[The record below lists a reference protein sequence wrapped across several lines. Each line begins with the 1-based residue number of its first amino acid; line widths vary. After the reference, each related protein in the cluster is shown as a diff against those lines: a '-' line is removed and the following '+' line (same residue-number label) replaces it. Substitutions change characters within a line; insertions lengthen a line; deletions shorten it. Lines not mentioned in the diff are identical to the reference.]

1 MNEPFVPLNKSA
13 VPNPARSDF
22 RVTIVSEA
30 ESVRPFQALG
40 HAGKPGEPCEPR
52 VTLDRD
58 GIRVTAI
65 HVHCSCGQVI
75 ELSCIYQNL
84 PPSKP

>member
-1 MNEPFVPLNKSA
+1 
-13 VPNPARSDF
+13 
-22 RVTIVSEA
+22 
-30 ESVRPFQALG
+30 
-40 HAGKPGEPCEPR
+40 